1 MKLGKPLF
9 SLALGA
15 TLLIYACKT
24 EDVTTTTG
32 TTATVT
38 ALTCSS
44 ATFSATP
51 TAGTAFTGTATVPY
65 TGGNGAAYSTGASVA
80 STGVTGLTA
89 TLSAGTLAS
98 GAGSI
103 VLAITGTPSASGTAS
118 FAIAFGGQSCG
129 FSMTV
134 SAGGTS
140 SGTGTG
146 TSTGVWA
153 MDTDIGNIVKVAE
166 AFKST
171 LSATQ
176 ISSLQDASYNKAHAQ
191 KWSNFPIMGYSG
203 RVGLQTNSLS
213 TAQWSAFYTLLKT
226 VTGTTIDE
234 GNDEYLGIMAAD
246 DYLHTY
252 SGENF
257 GSGFYYIAYIGVPS
271 ITGLWCLQIGGHHGT
286 IIFTYSGGK
295 MIGGTP
301 SFRSTEPFPTWTAGG
316 KTYQPMVQE
325 TTAFS
330 SFLKS
335 LSTTELATAKRSAAQ
350 NDIIV
355 GPQKDGAFPTTKTG
369 IKGSALATA
378 QRDLL
383 LAAINTYVSDLDD
396 RAAAAVLA
404 KYKAELDNTYVSYY
418 GGTSMATQ
426 GDYILIDGPSVWIE
440 WSVQTG
446 ATIKTGVHPH
456 SVWRD
461 RLSDYGAN

>member
-15 TLLIYACKT
+15 MFLIYSCKSD
-24 EDVTTTTG
+24 DVTTTTG

-38 ALTCSS
+38 ALTCGS

-65 TGGNGAAYSTGASVA
+65 TGGNGAAYSTGVSVA

-98 GAGSI
+98 GAGS
-103 VLAITGTPSASGTAS
+103 VTFAITGTPSASGTAS

-140 SGTGTG
+140 SGTG